1 MVNLQKTIDKRKT
14 FYNELKT
21 KVALHEQALI
31 LDEQRL
37 KIDQEV
43 QKIIQNVSEGLFK
56 QFHTQIDQIVNK
68 CLRVVFGNIYR
79 FSIRFEQKRSKVE
92 ASLVFSRQ
100 GHTLEDPANES
111 GGGVLDVAAFAL
123 RLACLRMSP
132 DKPAPVLILDEP
144 YKMLSKE
151 YAKNIPPL
159 LEMLAKELEMQ
170 FIIVSHN
177 KTLEMGNV
185 IEIGGRDE

>member
-1 MVNLQKTIDKRKT
+1 MVNLQRTIDKRKT

-79 FSIRFEQKRSKVE
+79 FSIRFEQKRGKVE

-111 GGGVLDVAAFAL
+111 GGGVLDVASFAL

-132 DKPAPVLILDEP
+132 DKPAPVLIQDEP
-144 YKMLSKE
+144 WRFVSKE
-151 YAKNIPPL
+151 YSKKLPAL
-159 LEMLAKELEMQ
+159 LEMLTEELGFQ
-170 FIIVSHN
+170 FIIITHN
-177 KTLEMGNV
+177 KTLEIGNV
-185 IEIGGRDE
+185 IEIGSS